1 MSVQLTA
8 SERRHRAVI
17 RSRRFSPGGLLERLF
32 AEAFRGLV
40 YPQIWED
47 PEVDMQA
54 LALKPGFHMI
64 AIASGGCNVL
74 SYLAANPGSIIAV
87 DLSPAHVALTRL
99 KLAAARL
106 LPSWRDYYRFF
117 GEANDGVN
125 VAAYNVFLRERI
137 DEETR
142 RYFDSRDALGRR
154 RIGMFSRSLYRQG
167 LSGRF
172 IGAGHWLARRYGVDL
187 TRLTACRSLAEQRE
201 FFLTRIAPLFDKP
214 LLQWVT
220 SRRATLFGLGIPPA
234 QYRALAGNDGNGMA
248 AVLKARL
255 ERLACGFP
263 MAENYFAWQAF
274 ARKYAPRGEGALPPY
289 LTEENFPLIR
299 ERADRVRVL
308 QHSFTEQLLRE
319 PSGRFDAYVLLDA
332 QDWMTDD
339 VLNGLWREITRTAR
353 PGARV
358 VFRTAGEETILPGR
372 IDAALLNRWTYRE
385 DESRALFKRDR
396 SAAYGGFHLYV
407 FKG

>member
-1 MSVQLTA
+1 MSLELTGA
-8 SERRHRAVI
+8 ERRRRAVI
-17 RSRRFSPGGLLERLF
+17 RSGGLSLGGLLERIF
-32 AEAFRGLV
+32 AEAFSGLV
-40 YPQIWED
+40 YPQIGED
-47 PEVDMQA
+47 PEVDTAA

-64 AIASGGCNVL
+64 TIASGGCNVL
-74 SYLAANPGSIIAV
+74 SYLASNPGSITAV

-117 GEANDGVN
+117 GEADDGLN
-125 VAAYNVFLRERI
+125 VAAYNVFLRDRI

-142 RYFDSRDALGRR
+142 RYFDSRDRLGRR

-187 TRLTACRSLAEQRE
+187 ARLTAARSLAEQRA
-201 FFLTRIAPLFDKP
+201 FFAREVAPLFDKP
-214 LLQWVT
+214 LLKWIT
-220 SRRATLFGLGIPPA
+220 ARRATLFGLGIPPS
-234 QYRALAGNDGNGMA
+234 QFHALAGGEDNMA
-248 AVLKARL
+248 GVLKERL

-263 MAENYFAWQAF
+263 IAENYFAWQAF
-274 ARKYAPRGEGALPPY
+274 ARRYPPKGAGALPPY
-289 LTEENFPLIR
+289 LVEENFPVVR
-299 ERADRVRVL
+299 ERADRVRVH
-308 QHSFTEQLLRE
+308 QRSFTEQLLSE
-319 PSGRFDAYVLLDA
+319 PAGRFDSYVLLDA

-339 VLNGLWREITRTAR
+339 ILTGLWREITRTAR

-358 VFRTAGEETILPGR
+358 IFRTAGAATILPGR
-372 IDAALLNRWTYRE
+372 IDTEILDRWTYRE
-385 DESRALFKRDR
+385 DESRAFFKRDR

-407 FKG
+407 LKD

>member
-1 MSVQLTA
+1 MSLELTGA
-8 SERRHRAVI
+8 ERRRRAVI
-17 RSRRFSPGGLLERLF
+17 RSRRISLGGLLERLF
-32 AEAFRGLV
+32 ADAFSGLV

-47 PEVDMQA
+47 PEVDAAA

-64 AIASGGCNVL
+64 TIASGGCNVL
-74 SYLAANPGSIIAV
+74 SYLTGNPGSITAV

-117 GEANDGVN
+117 GEADDGLN
-125 VAAYNVFLRERI
+125 VAAYNVFLRDRL

-142 RYFDSRDALGRR
+142 RYFDSRDRLGRR
-154 RIGMFSRSLYRQG
+154 RIGMFSRSIYRQG

-187 TRLTACRSLAEQRE
+187 TKLTAARSLGEQRV
-201 FFLTRIAPLFDKP
+201 FFAREVAPLFDKP
-214 LLQWVT
+214 LLKWIT
-220 SRRATLFGLGIPPA
+220 ARRATLFGLGIPPS
-234 QYRALAGNDGNGMA
+234 QFRALAGNEDNMA

-263 MAENYFAWQAF
+263 IAENYFAWQAF
-274 ARKYAPRGEGALPPY
+274 ARKYPPKGEGAVPPY
-289 LTEENFPLIR
+289 LAEENFPVVR
-299 ERADRVRVL
+299 ERADRVRVH
-308 QHSFTEQLLRE
+308 QRSFTEQLLRE
-319 PSGRFDAYVLLDA
+319 PAERFDSYALLDA

-339 VLNGLWREITRTAR
+339 ILNGLWREITRTAR

-358 VFRTAGEETILPGR
+358 IFRTAGEESILPGR
-372 IDAALLNRWTYRE
+372 IDTAILDRWTYRE
-385 DESRALFKRDR
+385 DESRALFRRDR

-407 FKG
+407 LKD